1 VKQLYV
7 FIVSFVAAVGG
18 FLFGFDLSIISGA
31 SLIMEKQ
38 FELDPAPLVRLFPA
52 TPVER
57 PWS

>member
-38 FELDPAPLVRLFPA
+38 FELDPAPLVRLFSA